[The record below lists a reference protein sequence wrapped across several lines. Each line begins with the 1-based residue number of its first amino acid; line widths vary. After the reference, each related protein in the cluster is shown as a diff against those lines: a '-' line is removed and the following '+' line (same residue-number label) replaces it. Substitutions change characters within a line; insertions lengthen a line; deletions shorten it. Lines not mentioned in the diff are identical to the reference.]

1 MSRQP
6 PRKGPFRHLKVF
18 RSDVERS
25 IPHGS
30 LSPAAPAQ
38 PVLPLWPLR
47 KTDPLRRE
55 FGLKL
60 LTEPLPEPLRT
71 FLIRSWRRPGR
82 HDGKQAIQSLHRQ
95 RPDEA
100 ALPLLTPGLL
110 GIISLTELE
119 VSRRVVEMPR
129 TSISRETRNKLLAA
143 QGVYL
148 RCLFAALVFQLG
160 EAAALAEF
168 QGLLLKVG

>member
-1 MSRQP
+1 MALYPPLPPRQP
-6 PRKGPFRHLKVF
+6 SFPSGRYL
-18 RSDVERS
+18 
-25 IPHGS
+25 
-30 LSPAAPAQ
+30 
-38 PVLPLWPLR
+38 

-71 FLIRSWRRPGR
+71 FLIRAWRRPVR
-82 HDGKQAIQSLHRQ
+82 YDGKQAIQSLHRQ

-110 GIISLTELE
+110 GVLSLTELE
-119 VSRRVVEMPR
+119 VSRRVVETPR
-129 TSISRETRNKLLAA
+129 TSISRDTRNKLLAA
-143 QGVYL
+143 QGIYL
-148 RCLFAALVFQLG
+148 RCLYAALVFQLG

-168 QGLLLKVG
+168 QRLLLKVG